1 MEHIAALIANLSHS
15 FATLSIVCLAVSSG
29 IRSAKRRASL
39 ARCCQ
44 YSGSLTSG
52 AMDMARVLSRT
63 VSGLKVASMT
73 TPQEASLEEEAALL
87 PGRRP
92 QVVIMSVPHKRLCYG
107 MLVGNQSVDLNQ
119 KSRGVRMTQKR
130 PVARQSPSAGDVAPG
145 PAIAP
150 VNPLSPANG
159 VGQTREEGSKW
170 TLTGEKKFACWCG
183 F

>member
-1 MEHIAALIANLSHS
+1 MLLGPRIIFRLDPPS
-15 FATLSIVCLAVSSG
+15 T
-29 IRSAKRRASL
+29 L
-39 ARCCQ
+39 AR
-44 YSGSLTSG
+44 
-52 AMDMARVLSRT
+52 SRT
-63 VSGLKVASMT
+63 SMTRPLVASMT

-130 PVARQSPSAGDVAPG
+130 PVARQSPSASDVAPG